1 LSLWQLFCCTNAL
14 TMLVSIARN
23 WSAHATPRPIALP
36 LLAQRKVRAEWI
48 FEGIL
53 CHATVYDAD
62 VVESPL
68 ELAIEIAR
76 EGREGRRVGTVF
88 PLGDTLGDEDAVLAG
103 SRHLILDPLL
113 RHPESAR
120 QRNMSSVTKAAALW
134 FQRSRWYESS
144 VPVNWSVK
152 SFPGC
157 GSWNLLPTFAV
168 L

>member
-1 LSLWQLFCCTNAL
+1 MSLWQLFCYTNAL
-14 TMLVSIARN
+14 TVLVSIARN

-36 LLAQRKVRAEWI
+36 LLAQRKVRADWI

-76 EGREGRRVGTVF
+76 EGREGARVGAVF
-88 PLGDTLGDEDAVLAG
+88 TLGDEDSVLAR
-103 SRHLILDPLL
+103 SRPLILDPLL
-113 RHPESAR
+113 GHPESAR
-120 QRNMSSVTKAAALW
+120 QRNMSAVTKATALW

-144 VPVNWSVK
+144 VTVNWSAK
-152 SFPGC
+152 SLPGC
-157 GSWNLLPTFAV
+157 GSGNMLPTFAV

>member
-1 LSLWQLFCCTNAL
+1 MAAL
-14 TMLVSIARN
+14 LLYECSNHAGQHCAELERPRN
-23 WSAHATPRPIALP
+23 TETYRLLP
-36 LLAQRKVRAEWI
+36 LLAQRKVRADWI

-53 CHATVYDAD
+53 CHATVNDAD
-62 VVESPL
+62 VVESLL

-88 PLGDTLGDEDAVLAG
+88 PLGEEDAVLAR
-103 SRHLILDPLL
+103 SRPLILDPLL
-113 RHPESAR
+113 GHPESAR
-120 QRNMSSVTKAAALW
+120 QRNMSAVTKATALW

-144 VPVNWSVK
+144 VTVNWSVK

-157 GSWNLLPTFAV
+157 GSWNMLPTFAV

>member
-1 LSLWQLFCCTNAL
+1 MSLWQLFCYTNAL
-14 TMLVSIARN
+14 TVLVSIARN

-36 LLAQRKVRAEWI
+36 LLAQRKVRADWI

-76 EGREGRRVGTVF
+76 EGREGTRVGTVF
-88 PLGDTLGDEDAVLAG
+88 TLGDEDSVLAR
-103 SRHLILDPLL
+103 SRPLILDPLL
-113 RHPESAR
+113 GHPESAR
-120 QRNMSSVTKAAALW
+120 QRNMSAVTKATALW

-144 VPVNWSVK
+144 VTVNWSAK
-152 SFPGC
+152 SLPGC
-157 GSWNLLPTFAV
+157 GSGNMLPTFAV

>member
-23 WSAHATPRPIALP
+23 WSAHATPRDACYF
-36 LLAQRKVRAEWI
+36 LLAQQKVRADWI

-62 VVESPL
+62 VVESLL

-88 PLGDTLGDEDAVLAG
+88 TLGDEDAVLAR
-103 SRHLILDPLL
+103 SRPLILDPLL
-113 RHPESAR
+113 GHPN
-120 QRNMSSVTKAAALW
+120 QRANVT
-134 FQRSRWYESS
+134 
-144 VPVNWSVK
+144 
-152 SFPGC
+152 
-157 GSWNLLPTFAV
+157 
-168 L
+168 

>member
-36 LLAQRKVRAEWI
+36 LLAQRKVRADWI

-53 CHATVYDAD
+53 CPATVYDAD
-62 VVESPL
+62 VVESLL

-76 EGREGRRVGTVF
+76 EGREGTRVGTVF
-88 PLGDTLGDEDAVLAG
+88 TLGDEDSVLAR
-103 SRHLILDPLL
+103 SRPLILDPLL
-113 RHPESAR
+113 GHPESAR
-120 QRNMSSVTKAAALW
+120 QRNMSAVTKATALW

-144 VPVNWSVK
+144 VTVNWSAK
-152 SFPGC
+152 SLPGC
-157 GSWNLLPTFAV
+157 GSGNMLPTFAV